1 MKPNFCV
8 ILYFRTYVHA
18 YLVVVNVVL
27 GRNGTFLVSKLERRN
42 LVSRPYSQIR
52 RWTSFRLFYW
62 KCGVG
67 NWARMPE
74 ECVSKNEPF
83 FLVSF
88 IPNQLSI
95 HLQITAKWLTLISTE
110 KFKGFVQC
118 ATSILSIR
126 IQNRLSRQP
135 QLIDREG
142 THVSWEIMGPQLV
155 SSHIWVLTY
164 FLIGNSRK

>member
-1 MKPNFCV
+1 MKPNFCL

-74 ECVSKNEPF
+74 ECVSKTSF
-83 FLVSF
+83 FFSF
-88 IPNQLSI
+88 RSFQISFQFI
-95 HLQITAKWLTLISTE
+95 CKLQRNDQRLFLQKSSKVLCNVQQAFYQSEFRIDSAGSLNLLI
-110 KFKGFVQC
+110 G
-118 ATSILSIR
+118 
-126 IQNRLSRQP
+126 RQ
-135 QLIDREG
+135 G
-142 THVSWEIMGPQLV
+142 THVSWEIMGLQLV
-155 SSHIWVLTY
+155 SSHI
-164 FLIGNSRK
+164 

>member
-1 MKPNFCV
+1 MLSCT
-8 ILYFRTYVHA
+8 YFRTYVHA

-62 KCGVG
+62 KCGVR

-74 ECVSKNEPF
+74 ECVFKTSLFSRFDHSKSAFNSFANYREMINAYF
-83 FLVSF
+83 FR
-88 IPNQLSI
+88 
-95 HLQITAKWLTLISTE
+95 K
-110 KFKGFVQC
+110 VQRFC

-126 IQNRLSRQP
+126 IQNRPSRQP

-164 FLIGNSRK
+164 FLIGNGRK

>member
-1 MKPNFCV
+1 MLSCT
-8 ILYFRTYVHA
+8 YFRTYVHA

-62 KCGVG
+62 TAAFETGPACPRNAFPKR
-67 NWARMPE
+67 AFFSRFDH
-74 ECVSKNEPF
+74 SKSAFNSFANYSEMISAYF
-83 FLVSF
+83 FR
-88 IPNQLSI
+88 
-95 HLQITAKWLTLISTE
+95 K
-110 KFKGFVQC
+110 VQRFC

-155 SSHIWVLTY
+155 SSHI
-164 FLIGNSRK
+164 

>member
-1 MKPNFCV
+1 MKPNFCL

-74 ECVSKNEPF
+74 ECVSKTSLF
-83 FLVSF
+83 FLVSI

-110 KFKGFVQC
+110 KFKGFVQQ
-118 ATSILSIR
+118 AFYQSEFR
-126 IQNRLSRQP
+126 IDSAGSLNL
-135 QLIDREG
+135 
-142 THVSWEIMGPQLV
+142 
-155 SSHIWVLTY
+155 
-164 FLIGNSRK
+164 LIGREHMFHGK

>member
-8 ILYFRTYVHA
+8 ILYFKTYVHA

-83 FLVSF
+83 FSRFVHSKSAFNSF
-88 IPNQLSI
+88 ANYSEMIN
-95 HLQITAKWLTLISTE
+95 AYFYRK
-110 KFKGFVQC
+110 VQRFC

-126 IQNRLSRQP
+126 IQN
-135 QLIDREG
+135 
-142 THVSWEIMGPQLV
+142 
-155 SSHIWVLTY
+155 
-164 FLIGNSRK
+164 